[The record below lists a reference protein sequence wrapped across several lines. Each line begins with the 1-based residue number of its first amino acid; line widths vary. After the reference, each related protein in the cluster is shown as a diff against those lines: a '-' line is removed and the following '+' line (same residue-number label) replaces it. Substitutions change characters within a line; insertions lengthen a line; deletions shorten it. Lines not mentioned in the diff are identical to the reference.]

1 MDLTT
6 CTKSILAAALALA
19 LAGCGASTT
28 TESTGPAAVTTFESR
43 LTAVA
48 AQAGLDVAAW
58 QACRAV
64 ASADSRITEDMTVG
78 FGAGVRGTP
87 TFLVNG
93 EAIVG
98 AQQAGTFRTAIQ
110 AARSRAQASGL
121 PASTY
126 YATTFPGVP
135 VGTSP
140 VSGPA
145 DAWVTIVEFSDF
157 ECPYCA
163 LVQPTLDTVLT
174 GAGSD
179 VRLVFKHFPLSMHAH
194 ARPAAIA
201 ADCAHAQG
209 RFWEFHDLVFAGQ
222 ATLF

>member
-1 MDLTT
+1 VLDSAAMP
-6 CTKSILAAALALA
+6 ILIAALALL
-19 LAGCGASTT
+19 LAACGTSGTT
-28 TESTGPAAVTTFESR
+28 TESPGPAAGTTFESR
-43 LTAVA
+43 ITAVA
-48 AQAGLDVAAW
+48 TQAGLDVAAW
-58 QACRAV
+58 QACRGRANPD
-64 ASADSRITEDMTVG
+64 ARIIEDMTVG
-78 FGAGVRGTP
+78 VGAGVNGTP

-93 EAIVG
+93 ALVVG
-98 AQQAGTFRTAIQ
+98 AQATAVFQDAIQ
-110 AARSRAQASGL
+110 AARARAQASGL

-126 YATTFPGVP
+126 YATTFPAVP

-145 DAWVTIVEFSDF
+145 DALVTIVEFSDF
-157 ECPYCA
+157 ECPFCA
-163 LVQPTLDTVLT
+163 RVQPTLRTVLS

-179 VRLVFKHFPLSMHAH
+179 VRIVFKHFPLSMHAH

-209 RFWEFHDLVFAGQ
+209 RFWEFHDLVFSGQ

>member
-1 MDLTT
+1 M
-6 CTKSILAAALALA
+6 KSILAATLVFALAA
-19 LAGCGASTT
+19 CGTSGTT
-28 TESTGPAAVTTFESR
+28 AEGTGPATGATFESR

-48 AQAGLDVAAW
+48 TQAGLDVVAW
-58 QACRAV
+58 QACRAR
-64 ASADSRITEDMTVG
+64 ANPDARIIEDMTVG
-78 FGAGVRGTP
+78 VGAGVNGTP

-93 EAIVG
+93 EMVVG
-98 AQQAGTFRTAIQ
+98 AQAAGTFRTAIE

-121 PASTY
+121 PPATY

-140 VSGPA
+140 VSGPS
-145 DAWVTIVEFSDF
+145 DALVTIVEFSDF
-157 ECPYCA
+157 ECPFCSR
-163 LVQPTLDTVLT
+163 VQPTLRTVLS

-179 VRLVFKHFPLSMHAH
+179 VRIVFKHFPLSMHAH

-209 RFWEFHDLVFAGQ
+209 RFWEFHDLVFDGQ